1 MLCAPMASARSRIIL
16 LGLALSVLG
25 GIVLW
30 ALLPGEL
37 HAIREQLVGFPDSDI
52 AAHRVRPLILAGLC
66 FLPVLAVVAYVTGD
80 TLDRYLTRQFL
91 VIFGI
96 CLSAFIMIW
105 LLIDLGDKI
114 SDFRD
119 TDSVLG
125 TAAVFYGTR
134 APAIVLLLLP
144 YSLLLSL
151 LYSFGKLSGQREVI
165 AIIQSGRSVLRMALP
180 MVIAGAFCTLASL
193 GLNYHWAPTADG
205 MQREI
210 LAQATGSEPTEASQV
225 LYRSR
230 ENNRLW
236 LIGAFPKDYQLG
248 RPLRDVE
255 ITISRDDR
263 SLDSRISASSA
274 SWNRENRQ
282 WIFQNAVTGTF
293 QPGKEPVFVTHDAP
307 LVIDSWTETPWQL
320 IKPGLSPAFLGIP
333 DLNSWLLSYARH
345 PGFADPFPYLTHWH
359 YRWALPFACLV
370 TVLLAAPLS
379 IHFSRRG
386 SGGGVFLAIVLS
398 ALMLLSSNVALA
410 LGESGLVKPALAAW
424 LPNLLFGSVGIY
436 LFHRRLSGRP
446 IYQTLRNLFVPNDD

>member
-1 MLCAPMASARSRIIL
+1 MATRSRLLL
-16 LGLALSVLG
+16 LGFALAALG
-25 GIVLW
+25 GLVFW
-30 ALLPGEL
+30 WLLPAERL
-37 HAIREQLVGFPDSDI
+37 AIQEQLVGFPDSDI
-52 AAHRVRPLILAGLC
+52 AAHRARPFILAGLC
-66 FLPVLAVVAYVTGD
+66 FLPVLATLAYTLGD

-119 TDSVLG
+119 TDSALG

-134 APAIVLLLLP
+134 APAIILLLLP

-180 MVIAGAFCTLASL
+180 MVIAGVFCTLASL
-193 GLNYHWAPTADG
+193 GLNYHWAPIADG
-205 MQREI
+205 MQRDI
-210 LAQATGSEPTEASQV
+210 LAQARGGESTEASHV
-225 LYRSR
+225 LYRGR

-236 LIGAFPKDYQLG
+236 LIGAFPEDYQLG

-255 ITISRDDR
+255 VTITRDDR
-263 SLDSRISASSA
+263 SLESRISASSA
-274 SWNRENRQ
+274 TWNRDNRQ
-282 WIFQNAVTGTF
+282 WTFLDAVTGTF
-293 QPGKEPVFVTHDAP
+293 RPNEEPVFTTHDQP
-307 LVIDSWTETPWQL
+307 LVIDTWSETPWQL

-386 SGGGVFLAIVLS
+386 PGGGVFLAIVLS

-410 LGESGLVKPALAAW
+410 FGESGLVPPALAAW
-424 LPNLLFGSVGIY
+424 LPNLTFGLIGIY

-446 IYQTLRNLFVPNDD
+446 IYQTLRNLFVPNND

>member
-1 MLCAPMASARSRIIL
+1 MATARSRILL
-16 LGLALSVLG
+16 LGFALTALG
-25 GIVLW
+25 GLVLW
-30 ALLPGEL
+30 WLLPAEL
-37 HAIREQLVGFPDSDI
+37 QAIQDQLVGFPDSDI
-52 AAHRVRPLILAGLC
+52 AAHRARPFFLAGLC
-66 FLPVLAVVAYVTGD
+66 FLPVLATLAYAAGD

-96 CLSAFIMIW
+96 CLSAFILIW

-119 TDSVLG
+119 TDSALR
-125 TAAVFYGTR
+125 TAAIFYGTR

-180 MVIAGAFCTLASL
+180 MVIAGVFCTFVSL
-193 GLNYHWAPTADG
+193 GLNYHWAPVADG
-205 MQREI
+205 LQRDI
-210 LAQATGSEPTEASQV
+210 LAQASGNEPTEASHV

-230 ENNRLW
+230 ENRRLW

-255 ITISRDDR
+255 ITLTHENRSLASRITASSATWNRDDR
-263 SLDSRISASSA
+263 KWTLTD
-274 SWNRENRQ
+274 
-282 WIFQNAVTGTF
+282 AVTGTF
-293 QPGKEPVFVTHDAP
+293 RPGEAPVFETREAP
-307 LVIDSWTETPWQL
+307 LTIDGWSETPWQL

-333 DLNSWLLSYARH
+333 DLNSWLLSYALH

-386 SGGGVFLAIVLS
+386 PGGGVFLAIVLS

-410 LGESGLVKPALAAW
+410 LGESGLVTPALAAW
-424 LPNLLFGSVGIY
+424 LPNLIFGLIGIY

-446 IYQTLRNLFVPNDD
+446 IYESLRRLFVPDTD